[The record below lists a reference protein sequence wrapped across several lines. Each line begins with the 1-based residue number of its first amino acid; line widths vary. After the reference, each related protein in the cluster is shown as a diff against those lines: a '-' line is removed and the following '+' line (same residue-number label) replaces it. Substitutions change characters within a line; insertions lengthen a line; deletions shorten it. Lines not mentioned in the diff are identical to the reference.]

1 MSSSRKWK
9 FRVRHILE
17 AISGA
22 RTYVAGMTLEDFRG
36 DSKTVDAALT
46 KLIVIGEAAALVPP
60 GVQHR
65 HDEVPWRKL
74 KGLRNVIVHQYD
86 RVDAGIVW
94 NVLHGDLP
102 PLVPLL
108 EGVLRDEPDE

>member
-17 AISGA
+17 AISTAQGYA
-22 RTYVAGMTLEDFRG
+22 AGLSFGDFRR
-36 DSKTVDAALT
+36 DSKTVDAVLT
-46 KLIVIGEAAALVPP
+46 KLIVIGEAAALVPDA
-60 GVQHR
+60 VQDR
-65 HDEVPWRKL
+65 HVEVPWRKL

-86 RVDAGIVW
+86 RVDVGIVW
-94 NVLHGDLP
+94 NVIQGDLP

-108 EGVLRDEPDE
+108 EKVLRVEPED

>member
-1 MSSSRKWK
+1 MFSSRKWK

-22 RTYVAGMTLEDFRG
+22 QNYVEGMSLNDFRG
-36 DSKTVDAALT
+36 DSKTVDAVLT
-46 KLIVIGEAAALVPP
+46 KFIVIGEAAALVPVE
-60 GVQHR
+60 VQER
-65 HDEVPWRKL
+65 HAEVPWRKL

-86 RVDAGIVW
+86 RVDVVIVW
-94 NVLHGDLP
+94 NALRGDLP

-108 EGVLRDEPDE
+108 ERVLLEEQEE

>member
-22 RTYVAGMTLEDFRG
+22 QSYVAGQTLEAFRA
-36 DSKTVDAALT
+36 DAKTVDAVLT
-46 KLIVIGEAAALVPP
+46 KLMVIGEAAALVPVE
-60 GVQHR
+60 VQDR
-65 HDEVPWRKL
+65 HDEVPWRKM

-86 RVDAGIVW
+86 RVDVGIVW
-94 NVLHGDLP
+94 NVIHGDLP
-102 PLVPLL
+102 PLVSLL
-108 EGVLRDEPDE
+108 ENVLRVEPDE